1 MVNRNMIFMFFS
13 TPYASRGAAL
23 LLFII
28 FFTVASAALAFVLSQ
43 NLYADASSWR
53 ALVSAKQAQVT
64 AEGAVEEV
72 AYRLISGATVSGAE
86 SLVELP
92 GLASTTV
99 TYDSVGDRYEIVAD
113 TQLGD
118 QYRTMVVELVAGPG
132 SAFNYGMQTG
142 NGGFR
147 IANSASV
154 IGNTFSNGLIEGQGA
169 SLVDGDVISAGPG
182 GHIKDITTT
191 GSTWSDILENSDVAG
206 DASYNSEVGS
216 NSVGGSRTS
225 PFSLLPEQPLPIT
238 EAEIDAWQDHVD
250 DTGTVI
256 SATECSGGTYTIN
269 SDQVLGN
276 VRIECDLE
284 VRGSGSGTEVT
295 LTGPIWV
302 EGNIAFTQGP
312 VLRVS
317 SFLGSR
323 SVQIIA
329 DNPADRETSSQVEI
343 RNSTEFHGNGS
354 GSYIMV
360 LSRNDSLATGGS
372 EPAITIGQSSNGELI
387 LYTNEGLVDIG
398 NQIGLRSVTGYR
410 IDIGN
415 NSTVTY
421 ESGLANTR
429 FTGGPG
435 GAYVIADWYRR

>member
-1 MVNRNMIFMFFS
+1 MSKYTHSIHRK
-13 TPYASRGAAL
+13 RGAAL

-28 FFTVASAALAFVLSQ
+28 FFTMASAAMAFLLSQ
-43 NLYADASSWR
+43 NLYLDASSWR
-53 ALVSAKQAQVT
+53 ALITAKQAQVT
-64 AEGAVEEV
+64 SDGAVEEV
-72 AYRLISGATVSGAE
+72 VQRIIAGGTVSGEEILSA
-86 SLVELP
+86 LP
-92 GLASTTV
+92 GAASTTI
-99 TYDSVGDRYEIVAD
+99 TYDNVSDRYEVTAQ

-118 QYRTMVVELVAGPG
+118 QYRTVVVELAAGPG

-154 IGNTFSNGLIEGQGA
+154 IGNTYSNGVIEGQGA
-169 SLVDGDVISAGPG
+169 SLVDGDVISAGSDG
-182 GHIKDITTT
+182 LIKDITTT
-191 GSTWSDILENSDVAG
+191 GSTWSDILENSTIDG
-206 DASYNSEVGS
+206 DASYNTEVGS
-216 NSVGGSRTS
+216 NSVGGTRTT
-225 PFSLLPEQPLPIT
+225 PFSVLPEQPLPISET
-238 EAEIDAWQDHVD
+238 EIDEWQDHIT

-256 SATECSGGTYTIN
+256 SAGECSGGTYTIS
-269 SDQVLGN
+269 SDTVLGN

-284 VRGSGSGTEVT
+284 IRGSGSGTEVT
-295 LTGPIWV
+295 LTGPVWV
-302 EGNIAFTQGP
+302 EGNISLTQGP
-312 VLRVS
+312 ILRTS

-329 DNPADRETSSQVEI
+329 DNPSNRDTSSQIEI
-343 RNSTEFHGNGS
+343 RNSTEFYGNGS
-354 GSYIMV
+354 GSYIML
-360 LSRNDSLATGGS
+360 LSRNNSVANGGS
-372 EPAITIGQSSNGELI
+372 EPAITIGQSSSGELI

-435 GAYVIADWYRR
+435 GAYVIADWYLR